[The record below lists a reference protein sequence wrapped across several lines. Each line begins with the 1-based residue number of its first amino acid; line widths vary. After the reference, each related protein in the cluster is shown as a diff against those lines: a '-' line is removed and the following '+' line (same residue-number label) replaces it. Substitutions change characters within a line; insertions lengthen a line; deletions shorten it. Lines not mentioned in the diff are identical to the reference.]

1 MENFIDPKNI
11 KQKIDDL
18 REKLNSSNHKYYV
31 LEQPDITDQEY
42 DSMMRELIDLE
53 QDNPELITPDSP
65 TQRIGS
71 NPSSTF
77 EQVIHK
83 NEMLSLSNVFNFSEL
98 VEWRERCEKQSHKKI
113 NEFVLE
119 EKIDGLAISLTY
131 VSGIL
136 TIGATR
142 GNGKEGEN
150 ITENLKTI
158 KSIPIKLLG
167 EDYPENIEIRGEVF
181 FPKSQFDDFNDERE
195 SEGEGI
201 YSNTRNAASGALRQI
216 DARETAKR
224 PLDAF
229 FYSVGD
235 AQVASLGTQKEILE
249 KLRLWGL
256 KTNPN
261 TLFIDKLDQIE
272 PIIEEKIQSRSNL
285 DYSIDGLVIKV
296 NSVQDQIIL
305 GSTSKDPRW
314 ATAIKFPSTQVV
326 TKLNDIKVSLGRTG
340 VVTPYAVLE
349 PVNLEGVTISSA
361 SLHNLDYI
369 KSKDIRV
376 GDLVVIERA
385 GDVIPKVVKIAE
397 NNQRAAN
404 SYEFKM
410 PNNCPTC
417 NSQLV
422 KNENDPFTRCIN
434 SECPDQIKRLLEHY
448 CSKSCVDIEGLG
460 EGIIKQL
467 FDNQIIKSITDIYKI
482 EPEDLVNLEGFGE
495 KSINNLINSI
505 EKSKSQPLS
514 RIIHGLG
521 IPHVGAEIS
530 ELLVANFGSLD
541 SIFSSTHESLQDIDG
556 IGPKI
561 SNSIYDW
568 INIEKNRDLI
578 NELKNTG
585 LNLENSTQENRNYTL
600 AGENICI
607 TGQLKNYSRQ
617 GIKDLIKSLG
627 GKFQSSVTS
636 KTSYLI
642 AGENGGSKIKKAE
655 ELNIRIIEEEEFISI
670 INQRE
675 ESL

>member
-11 KQKIDDL
+11 RQKIYDL
-18 REKLNSSNHKYYV
+18 REKLNISSHKYYV
-31 LEQPDITDQEY
+31 LDQPDVTDQEY
-42 DSMMRELIDLE
+42 DYMMRELIILE
-53 QDNPELITPDSP
+53 KNNPELITIDSP
-65 TQRIGS
+65 TQRIGA

-77 EQVIHK
+77 EQVIHQ
-83 NEMLSLSNVFNFSEL
+83 NEMLSLSNVFNFEEL
-98 VEWRERCEKQSHKKI
+98 IEWKERCEKQSNKI
-113 NEFVLE
+113 ISEFVLE

-131 VSGIL
+131 ISGIL

-158 KSIPIKLLG
+158 RSIPIKLLG

-181 FPKSQFDDFNDERE
+181 FPKNEFNEFNDERE
-195 SEGEGI
+195 GNGEAI
-201 YSNTRNAASGALRQI
+201 YSNTRNAASGALRQL
-216 DARETAKR
+216 DPKETAKR

-229 FYSVGD
+229 FYSIGD
-235 AQVASLGTQKEILE
+235 PRAASIETQKEILD
-249 KLRLWGL
+249 KLASWGF
-256 KTNPN
+256 KTNPS
-261 TLFIDKLDQIE
+261 TLFVDELEQVK
-272 PIIEEKIQSRSNL
+272 PVIEEKIQYRSNL

-296 NSVQDQIIL
+296 NSIHDQIIL
-305 GSTSKDPRW
+305 GTTSKDPRW

-340 VVTPYAVLE
+340 VATPYAVLE
-349 PVNLEGVTISSA
+349 PVNLEGVTIKSA

-369 KSKDIRV
+369 RSKDIRV

-385 GDVIPKVVKIAE
+385 GDVIPKVVKTAE
-397 NNQRAAN
+397 NNRRDAN
-404 SYEFKM
+404 SYRFNM

-417 NSQLV
+417 RSQLV
-422 KNENDPFTRCIN
+422 KNEGDPFTRCIN

-467 FDNQIIKSITDIYKI
+467 FDNQIIKSIADIYRIKH
-482 EPEDLVNLEGFGE
+482 EDLEGLEGFGE
-495 KSINNLINSI
+495 KSINNLISSI

-521 IPHVGAEIS
+521 IPHVGIEIS

-541 SIFSSTHESLQDIDG
+541 SIFSSTDESLQEIDG

-561 SNSIYDW
+561 SNSVNDW
-568 INIEKNRDLI
+568 ISIPKNRDII
-578 NELKNTG
+578 NELKNIG
-585 LNLENSTQENRNYTL
+585 LSLESSTERNLNNALS
-600 AGENICI
+600 GENICV
-607 TGQLKNYSRQ
+607 TGQLRNYSRQ

-627 GKFQSSVTS
+627 GKFQSTVTS
-636 KTSYLI
+636 NTSYLI
-642 AGENGGSKIKKAE
+642 AGENGGSKIKKAQD
-655 ELNIRIIEEEEFISI
+655 LNVRIIYEEKFIQI
-670 INQRE
+670 MDEKRT
-675 ESL
+675 SL

>member
-11 KQKIDDL
+11 KQKINDL
-18 REKLNSSNHKYYV
+18 RERLNSSNHKYYV

-42 DSMMRELIDLE
+42 DSMIRELINLE
-53 QDNPELITPDSP
+53 KNNPELITPDSP

-77 EQVIHK
+77 EQVIHE
-83 NEMLSLSNVFNFSEL
+83 NEMLSLSNVFNFDEL
-98 VEWRERCEKQSHKKI
+98 VEWKERCEKQSHKKM

-235 AQVASLGTQKEILE
+235 AQAASIGTQREILE

-261 TLFIDKLDQIE
+261 TLFIDKLEQVE

-296 NSVQDQIIL
+296 NSIQDQIIL

-326 TKLNDIKVSLGRTG
+326 TKLNDIKISLGRTG
-340 VVTPYAVLE
+340 VATPYAVLE

-397 NNQRAAN
+397 NNQRADN
-404 SYEFKM
+404 SHEFEM

-417 NSQLV
+417 NLQLV

-467 FDNQIIKSITDIYKI
+467 FDNQIIYSITDIYKI
-482 EPEDLVNLEGFGE
+482 KSEDLVNLEGFGE

-505 EKSKSQPLS
+505 EESKSQPLS

-530 ELLVANFGSLD
+530 ELLVANFESLD
-541 SIFSSTHESLQDIDG
+541 SIFSSTHESFQDIDG

-561 SNSIYDW
+561 SNSISNW

-578 NELKNTG
+578 NELKNIG
-585 LNLENSTQENRNYTL
+585 LNLENSAEQSLNYIL
-600 AGENICI
+600 AGENICV
-607 TGQLKNYSRQ
+607 TGQLKNYGRQ
-617 GIKDLIKSLG
+617 GLKDLIRSLG

-655 ELNIRIIEEEEFISI
+655 ELNIRIINEEEFISI

>member
-11 KQKIDDL
+11 KQKISYL
-18 REKLNSSNHKYYV
+18 REKLNTSSHKYYV
-31 LEQPDITDQEY
+31 LNQPDITDQEY
-42 DSMMRELIDLE
+42 DSMLRELISLE
-53 QDNPELITPDSP
+53 KNNPDLITSDSP

-77 EQVIHK
+77 EQVIHQ
-83 NEMLSLSNVFNFSEL
+83 NEMLSLSNVFNFQEL
-98 VEWRERCEKQSHKKI
+98 IEWKERCEKQSNKI
-113 NEFVLE
+113 ISEFVLE

-131 VSGIL
+131 IAGIL

-158 KSIPIKLLG
+158 RSIPIKLLG

-181 FPKSQFDDFNDERE
+181 FPKSQFNEFNDERE
-195 SEGEGI
+195 SVGEAI
-201 YSNTRNAASGALRQI
+201 YSNTRNAASGALRQL
-216 DARETAKR
+216 DPKETAKR

-229 FYSVGD
+229 FYSIGD
-235 AQVASLGTQKEILE
+235 PQTALIESQKEILD
-249 KLRLWGL
+249 KLTLWGF
-256 KTNPN
+256 KTNPGN
-261 TLFIDKLDQIE
+261 LFVNDLGKVKHVIEDKIE
-272 PIIEEKIQSRSNL
+272 NRNNL

-296 NSVQDQIIL
+296 NSIQDQIIL

-314 ATAIKFPSTQVV
+314 ATAIKFPSSQVV

-340 VVTPYAVLE
+340 VATPYAELE
-349 PVNLEGVTISSA
+349 PVNLEGVTIKSA

-369 KSKDIRV
+369 RSKDIRV
-376 GDLVVIERA
+376 GDLVLIERA
-385 GDVIPKVVKIAE
+385 GDVIPKVVKTAE
-397 NNQRAAN
+397 NNQRESN
-404 SYEFKM
+404 SHEFNM
-410 PNNCPTC
+410 PNTCPTC
-417 NSQLV
+417 ESKLV
-422 KNENDPFTRCIN
+422 KNEDDPFTRCIN

-482 EPEDLVNLEGFGE
+482 KYEDLEGLEGFGE
-495 KSINNLINSI
+495 KSINNLISSI

-521 IPHVGAEIS
+521 IPHVGIEIS
-530 ELLVANFGSLD
+530 ELLVANFGSLNL
-541 SIFSSTHESLQDIDG
+541 IFESSDESLQDIDG

-561 SNSIYDW
+561 SNSIKDW
-568 INIEKNRDLI
+568 NSIAKNRDLI
-578 NELKNTG
+578 NELKNVG
-585 LNLENSTQENRNYTL
+585 LNLENSNQENLNYTL
-600 AGENICI
+600 TGENICV

-627 GKFQSSVTS
+627 GKFQSAVTS
-636 KTSYLI
+636 NTNYLI
-642 AGENGGSKIKKAE
+642 AGENAGSKIKKAQDLNVKIIDE
-655 ELNIRIIEEEEFISI
+655 ERFIQIIDEKEA
-670 INQRE
+670 
-675 ESL
+675 SL